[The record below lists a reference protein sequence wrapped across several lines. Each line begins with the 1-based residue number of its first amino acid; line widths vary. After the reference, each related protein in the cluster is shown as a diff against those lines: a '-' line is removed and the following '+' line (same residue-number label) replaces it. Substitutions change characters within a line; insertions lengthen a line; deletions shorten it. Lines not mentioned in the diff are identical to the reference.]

1 MPYREQ
7 PLTEEL
13 IHDLESGDVLRHRNG
28 STYIVLRGAK
38 QNGGR
43 PIAVREVSID
53 RPNEWFLVRKHRRT
67 RDMGIHRWIAS
78 GASSGTEVPRPPC
91 VRE

>member
-13 IHDLESGDVLRHRNG
+13 IRELEKGDVLRHRNG
-28 STYIVLRGAK
+28 ASYVVLRSAK

-53 RPNEWFLVRKHRRT
+53 RPNEWFLVRKHKRTLDACCQPGDKRR
-67 RDMGIHRWIAS
+67 GK
-78 GASSGTEVPRPPC
+78 
-91 VRE
+91 